1 VIPLFNDNPLP
12 LRWHIK
18 ADNPEQN
25 RSPSLAEI
33 RASVAGFAAFLL
45 KQNTAREHPEIVA
58 LAFWFR
64 QAHLAQI
71 TATMPTELLNKK
83 RHRVFHIAP
92 ANVDTV
98 FMYSVLLS
106 VLCAN
111 QNIVRVSQRSGEV
124 TWVLISLLKEYL
136 NIPDGQVLANQIA
149 VVEYDA
155 RHEQATEQLSN
166 WCDLRVIWGGDE
178 AIKAVSAIAPQTAQ
192 ICFPD
197 RFSVALIQLDENSD
211 INALASRFL
220 TDLLPFTQQ
229 ACSSPKAIY
238 WLNTAP
244 DYQGLFWTAVEQR
257 IVQLDHQFETSHK
270 VNQHILLQKLA
281 AGWGMKLSQQAGSK
295 TATFAKVCNA
305 GPIARCKVNSLTAAM
320 LEAHE
325 GDGLVVEQDIGTVNE
340 IACSAK
346 LQTISYAVTDQLT
359 TPKGE
364 FKRVVPL
371 GKALE
376 FAPVWDGVDLPEVFW

>member
-1 VIPLFNDNPLP
+1 MIPLFKDNSPLT
-12 LRWHIK
+12 WHIE
-18 ADNPEQN
+18 AQSLNQN
-25 RSPSLAEI
+25 RLQSLAEI

-45 KQNTAREHPEIVA
+45 KQNTVREHPEIVA

-64 QAHLAQI
+64 QAHLAKI
-71 TATMPTELLNKK
+71 TAAMPSELKDKK
-83 RHRVFHIAP
+83 VHRVFHIAP

-106 VLCAN
+106 VFCAN

-124 TWVLISLLKEYL
+124 TWLLISLLKEYL
-136 NIPDGQVLANQIA
+136 KLPEGQVLANQVA
-149 VVEYDA
+149 VVEYEA
-155 RHEQATEQLSN
+155 RHEQLTEKLSN

-178 AIKAVSAIAPQTAQ
+178 AIKAVTAIAPQTAQ
-192 ICFPD
+192 VCFPD
-197 RFSVALIQLDENSD
+197 RYSVALIQLDKNSD
-211 INALASRFL
+211 LNALASQFL

-244 DYQGLFWTAVEQR
+244 DYQRLFWVAVEQR
-257 IVQLDHQFETSHK
+257 IDQLDHQFETSHK

-281 AGWGMKLSQQAGSK
+281 AGWGIKLSQEAGSK
-295 TATFAKVCNA
+295 TATFAKVCNV
-305 GPIARCKVNSLTAAM
+305 GPIARCKVNSLTAPM

-325 GDGLVVEQDIGTVNE
+325 GDGLVMEQDIGSVNE

-346 LQTISYAVTDQLT
+346 LQTISYAVTDELT

-376 FAPVWDGVDLPEVFW
+376 FAPVWDGVDLPEAFW

>member
-1 VIPLFNDNPLP
+1 MIPLFNDNPLP

-18 ADNPEQN
+18 ADNTEQN

-155 RHEQATEQLSN
+155 RHEQVTEQLSN

>member
-1 VIPLFNDNPLP
+1 MIPLFDDNSPPLT
-12 LRWHIK
+12 WHIP
-18 ADNPEQN
+18 ADNLEHK
-25 RSPSLAEI
+25 RSPSLAAI
-33 RASVAGFAAFLL
+33 HASVAGFASFLL
-45 KQNTAREHPEIVA
+45 KQNTAREYPEIVA

-64 QAHLAQI
+64 QAHLTQI
-71 TATMPTELLNKK
+71 TAAMPTELQNKK
-83 RHRVFHIAP
+83 VHRVFHIAP

-124 TWVLISLLKEYL
+124 TWLLISLLREYL
-136 NIPDGQVLANQIA
+136 NLPEGQVLANQVA

-155 RHEQATEQLSN
+155 RHEQVTEQLSN

-178 AIKAVSAIAPQTAQ
+178 AIKAVTAIAPQTAQ
-192 ICFPD
+192 VCFPD
-197 RFSVALIQLDENSD
+197 RYSVALIQLDENSD
-211 INALASRFL
+211 INALARQFL

-238 WLNTAP
+238 WLKTAP
-244 DYQGLFWTAVEQR
+244 DYQRLFWTAVEQR
-257 IVQLDHQFETSHK
+257 IEQLDHQFEISHK

-281 AGWGMKLSQQAGSK
+281 AGWGMKLTQEAGSK
-295 TATFAKVCNA
+295 IAAFAKVCNA
-305 GPIARCKVNSLTAAM
+305 GPIARCKVKSLNAAM

-325 GDGLVVEQDIGTVNE
+325 GNGLVIEQDIGSSNE
-340 IACSAK
+340 IACSVK
-346 LQTISYAVTDQLT
+346 LQTLSYAVTDELT
-359 TPKGE
+359 APNGE
-364 FKRVVPL
+364 YKRVVPL

-376 FAPVWDGVDLPEVFW
+376 FSPVWDGVDLPGAFW

>member
-1 VIPLFNDNPLP
+1 MIPLFNDNPLP

-18 ADNPEQN
+18 ADNTEQN

>member
-1 VIPLFNDNPLP
+1 MIPLFNDNPLP

-18 ADNPEQN
+18 ADNTEQN

-124 TWVLISLLKEYL
+124 TWVLISQLKEYL
-136 NIPDGQVLANQIA
+136 KLPEGQVLANQVA
-149 VVEYDA
+149 VVEYEA
-155 RHEQATEQLSN
+155 RHEQVTEQLSN

>member
-1 VIPLFNDNPLP
+1 LFNDNPLP

-18 ADNPEQN
+18 ADNTEQN

>member
-1 VIPLFNDNPLP
+1 MFNDNPLP

-18 ADNPEQN
+18 ADNTEQN

-155 RHEQATEQLSN
+155 RHEQVTEQLSN

>member
-1 VIPLFNDNPLP
+1 MIPLFNDNSPLT
-12 LRWHIK
+12 WHIEAERLNQK
-18 ADNPEQN
+18 KLL
-25 RSPSLAEI
+25 SLAEI

-45 KQNTAREHPEIVA
+45 KQNTARKHPEIVA

-71 TATMPTELLNKK
+71 TESMPTELKSK
-83 RHRVFHIAP
+83 RVHRVFHIAP

-155 RHEQATEQLSN
+155 RHEQVTEQLSN

>member
-1 VIPLFNDNPLP
+1 MIPLFNDNSPLT
-12 LRWHIK
+12 WHIE
-18 ADNPEQN
+18 AESLNHN
-25 RSPSLAEI
+25 RLPSLAEI

-71 TATMPTELLNKK
+71 TESMPTELKNKK
-83 RHRVFHIAP
+83 VHRVFHIAP

-124 TWVLISLLKEYL
+124 TWLLISLLKEYL
-136 NIPDGQVLANQIA
+136 KLPEGQVLANQVA
-149 VVEYDA
+149 VVEYEA
-155 RHEQATEQLSN
+155 RHEQVTEQLSN

-178 AIKAVSAIAPQTAQ
+178 AIKAVTAIAPQTAQ
-192 ICFPD
+192 VCFPD
-197 RFSVALIQLDENSD
+197 RYSVALIQLDENSD
-211 INALASRFL
+211 LNALASQFL

-244 DYQGLFWTAVEQR
+244 DYQRLFWAAVEQR
-257 IVQLDHQFETSHK
+257 IEQLDHQFETSHK

-281 AGWGMKLSQQAGSK
+281 AGEGMKLGQEAGSK
-295 TATFAKVCNA
+295 TVTFAKVCNV

-325 GDGLVVEQDIGTVNE
+325 GDGLVVEQDIGLVNE

-346 LQTISYAVTDQLT
+346 LQTISYAVTDEIT

-376 FAPVWDGVDLPEVFW
+376 FAPVWDGVDLPEAFW

>member
-1 VIPLFNDNPLP
+1 MIPLFNDNSPLT
-12 LRWHIK
+12 WHIE
-18 ADNPEQN
+18 AQSLNHN
-25 RSPSLAEI
+25 RLQSLAEI

-71 TATMPTELLNKK
+71 TESMPTELKNKK
-83 RHRVFHIAP
+83 VHRVFHIAP

-124 TWVLISLLKEYL
+124 TWLLISLLKEYL
-136 NIPDGQVLANQIA
+136 KLPEGQVLANQVA
-149 VVEYDA
+149 VVEYEA
-155 RHEQATEQLSN
+155 RHEQLTEKLSN

-178 AIKAVSAIAPQTAQ
+178 AIKAVTAIAPQTAQ
-192 ICFPD
+192 VCFPD
-197 RFSVALIQLDENSD
+197 RYSVALIKLDGSSD
-211 INALASRFL
+211 INALASQFL

-238 WLNTAP
+238 WLNTSP
-244 DYQGLFWTAVEQR
+244 DYQRLFWTAVEQR
-257 IVQLDHQFETSHK
+257 IEQLDHQFETSHK
-270 VNQHILLQKLA
+270 VNQHLLLQKLA
-281 AGWGMKLSQQAGSK
+281 AGEGMKLVQDPGDKIAS
-295 TATFAKVCNA
+295 FAHIHNV
-305 GPIARCKVNSLTAAM
+305 GPIGRCKVNSLTAAM

-325 GDGLVVEQDIGTVNE
+325 GDGLVVEQDIGLVNE
-340 IACSAK
+340 IAFSAK
-346 LQTISYAVTDQLT
+346 LQTISYTVTDELT

-376 FAPVWDGVDLPEVFW
+376 FAPVWDGVDLPEAFW